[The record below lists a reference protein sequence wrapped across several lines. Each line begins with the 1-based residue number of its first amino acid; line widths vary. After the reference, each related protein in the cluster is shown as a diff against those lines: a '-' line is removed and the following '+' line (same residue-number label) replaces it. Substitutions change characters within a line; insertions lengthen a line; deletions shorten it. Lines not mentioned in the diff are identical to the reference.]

1 MAKTSTF
8 WINGRFLG
16 RKVTGVER
24 VAHEVLRALS
34 ESILDSKGCVSF
46 KGHVLQFKWA
56 LETGTE
62 EMVPAYGRTW
72 ELARVGRFKGH
83 AWEQWDLALFKQQ
96 DWLLNL
102 CNTGP
107 LLRKR
112 QLIFF
117 HDAQVFA
124 IPDNFDWKFR
134 GWYKTL
140 LAVAGSRSRA
150 LLTNSEFSKSELVRW
165 AHLDA
170 DKLTVMHLGTDHM
183 LRIVPALEPA
193 LAGRIDHQPF
203 VLAVSSASPNK
214 NFAGVVQALQQL
226 SPAPLCVIVGQQY
239 SKVFKSHDLADEQVI
254 QAGYV
259 SDETLA
265 ALYQQ
270 ARCLVYP
277 SFYEG
282 FGLPPLE
289 AMRLGCPVVVSRG
302 SSLPEVCGN
311 AAHYCEPQDPTS
323 IAQAISA
330 VLSLQDDPKAQLQL
344 RQECLAQAQSF
355 TWENSAHT
363 LLDALVRAIKSHP
376 N

>member
-1 MAKTSTF
+1 MSEPVIF

-24 VAHEVLRALS
+24 VAHEVLRAMS
-34 ESILDSKGCVSF
+34 ENFLDLHGRVTVEGRVF
-46 KGHVLQFKWA
+46 QFKWV
-56 LETGTE
+56 LEKDAE
-62 EMVPAYGRTW
+62 PWIPEYGKNW
-72 ELARVGRFKGH
+72 EFVCVGRRKGH
-83 AWEQWDLALFKQQ
+83 TWEQWDLARFESQ

-124 IPDNFDWKFR
+124 IAENFDWKFR
-134 GWYKTL
+134 WWYKIL
-140 LAVAGSRSRA
+140 LAVAGRRSQG
-150 LLTNSEFSKSELVRW
+150 LLTNSEFSKSELVRY
-165 AHLDA
+165 AHLKP
-170 DKLTVMHLGTDHM
+170 DKLTVIHLGTDHM
-183 LRIVPALEPA
+183 TRITPQLDPS
-193 LAGRIDHQPF
+193 LAQQIDHQPF

-214 NFAGVVQALQQL
+214 NFTGVIQALQHL
-226 SPAPLCVIVGQQY
+226 SPAPMCVIVGQQY
-239 SKVFKSHDLADEQVI
+239 NKVFKSAGLANDQVI

-270 ARCLVYP
+270 ALCLVYP

-289 AMRLGCPVVVSRG
+289 AMRLGCPVVVSHT

-311 AAHYCEPQDPTS
+311 AAHYCDPQDPSS
-323 IAQAISA
+323 IADAVQA
-330 VLSLQDDPKAQLQL
+330 VLTLQQDLTAKEHLRYDSLK
-344 RQECLAQAQSF
+344 QAQSF
-355 TWENSAHT
+355 TWEKSAQT
-363 LLDALVRAIKSHP
+363 LLGALARAVKAP
-376 N
+376 TN